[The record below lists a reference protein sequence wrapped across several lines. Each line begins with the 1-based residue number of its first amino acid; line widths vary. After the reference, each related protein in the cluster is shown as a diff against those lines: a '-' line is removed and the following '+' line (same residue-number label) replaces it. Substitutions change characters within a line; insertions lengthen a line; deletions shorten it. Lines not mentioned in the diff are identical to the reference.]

1 MSILDLE
8 VIKKF
13 ALTCN
18 DGYEQGWHEGNGGNL
33 YCPTV

>member
-18 DGYEQGWHEGNGGNL
+18 DGYEQGGMRVTAETF
-33 YCPTV
+33 PTV